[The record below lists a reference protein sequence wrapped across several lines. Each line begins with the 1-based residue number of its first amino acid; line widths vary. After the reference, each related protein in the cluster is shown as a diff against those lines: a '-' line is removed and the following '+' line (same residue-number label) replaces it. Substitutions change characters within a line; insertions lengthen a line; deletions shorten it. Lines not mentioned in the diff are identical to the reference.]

1 MPSCIIQDCLYLVL
15 LCLASLCSLS
25 SGDISYGNHHVSV
38 KDNGTA
44 LRLYHCR
51 AKWGYNAATLPWCIK
66 PVQLYGHSTYSCL
79 DTCPNVTPAFPSHAM
94 ITKTVFVCYTTADVA
109 ECFSSCKL
117 YMLSANTVE
126 TSQELRNFEV
136 VPIKPVSMYLSSV
149 SQCVHSSVY
158 IEWQSVFDFNTYLM
172 SLSADRLVHTH
183 TPFNGHFSRYI
194 WHFPSPFIP
203 RLCIL
208 SGQA

>member
-1 MPSCIIQDCLYLVL
+1 MHYLLSCFGMRLAFVKHVCNSVYWSFMSNASMPSCIIQDCLYLV
-15 LCLASLCSLS
+15 LASLCSLS

-38 KDNGTA
+38 QDDGTA
-44 LRLYHCR
+44 LRLHHCR
-51 AKWGYNAATLPWCIK
+51 AKWGYNTATLPWCIK

-126 TSQELRNFEV
+126 TSQELRSFEV

-158 IEWQSVFDFNTYLM
+158 IEWQSVFDVNTYWW
-172 SLSADRLVHTH
+172 SSRAHTY
-183 TPFNGHFSRYI
+183 TI
-194 WHFPSPFIP
+194 
-203 RLCIL
+203 
-208 SGQA
+208 